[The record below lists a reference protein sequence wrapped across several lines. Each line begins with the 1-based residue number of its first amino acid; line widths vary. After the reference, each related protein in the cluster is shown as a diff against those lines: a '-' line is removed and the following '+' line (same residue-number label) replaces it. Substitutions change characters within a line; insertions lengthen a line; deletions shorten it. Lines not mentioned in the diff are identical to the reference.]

1 MPQANHLCSPP
12 FLQAMDIQNFGSSIH
27 MSTQMKQTEPL
38 GSQNLELT
46 FHSSL
51 SSSRENLQPEQ
62 KCNSFGTIMGKNAVL
77 SIVM

>member
-27 MSTQMKQTEPL
+27 MSTQMKQTEHL